1 MANTAGGRSRLDVL
15 KGCDRLYLER
25 ILWNSLDS
33 VDDVEGGWLYNA
45 LLDIDK
51 ADRAF

>member
-1 MANTAGGRSRLDVL
+1 MANTAGRRTRLGVL
-15 KGCDRLYLER
+15 EGCDRLHLER
-25 ILWNSLDS
+25 ILRNSLDS

-51 ADRAF
+51 ADRVF